1 MDDAINR
8 KVNVTLT
15 IRQLTE
21 AMLCMRQVRMQYE
34 RERESWAKL
43 SLEKNPDGTPTYKNA
58 KRNVEYF
65 DWKLSKIQKNR
76 KLLDGKTRE
85 EEQA

>member
-1 MDDAINR
+1 MDVNR

-15 IRQLTE
+15 IWQLVEVTTI
-21 AMLCMRQVRMQYE
+21 MQLAKMQCE

-43 SLEKNPDGTPTYKNA
+43 SLEKDPDGTPKFKNA
-58 KRNVEYF
+58 VRNVECL
-65 DWKLSKIQKNR
+65 DKKISEIEEIIR
-76 KLLDGKTRE
+76 LLDGKTRE